1 MKEEKGVKIL
11 SAIREGKKNFSR
23 ADLSGIEIFD
33 ANLEGCEFVGADL
46 SRSDLTHCNLRG
58 ADLTKAKLAN
68 ARLWNA
74 DLTGA
79 NLTEADLTGSD
90 LSNACLHRIKLW
102 HANMKD
108 VKSLSVRNFSPRALL
123 NVGAKIDEGGLLS
136 SEESYRTLKNYF
148 LHNGM
153 YNDASW
159 AAFKE
164 KTMERLM
171 LRKNRSWHY
180 IPSLFMGMSCGYGEK
195 PYRIVISALLVI
207 SGFALLFWALA
218 GIESPAYPERAL
230 TWIDHL
236 YYSAI
241 TFTTV
246 GYGDIIPK
254 ASSLFRFLAT
264 IEAFLGVFLT
274 GLFIFTLGRRYSA
287 R

>member
-1 MKEEKGVKIL
+1 MTEEKSAKIL
-11 SAIREGKKNFSR
+11 SAVKEGKKNFSR
-23 ADLSGIEIFD
+23 ADLSGVEIFD

-46 SRSDLTHCNLRG
+46 SGCDLTHCNLRG
-58 ADLTKAKLAN
+58 ADLTKAKLSHS
-68 ARLWNA
+68 RLWSA

-90 LSNACLHRIKLW
+90 LSNACLHNTKLW
-102 HANMKD
+102 HADIKD
-108 VKSLSVRNFSPRALL
+108 VRSLSVRNFSSGALL
-123 NVGAKIDEGGLLS
+123 NVGAKIDENGLLS
-136 SEESYRTLKNYF
+136 SEESYRALKNYF

-171 LRKNRSWHY
+171 LKKSRSWHY
-180 IPSLFMGMSCGYGEK
+180 IPSLFMGISCGYGEK
-195 PYRIVISALLVI
+195 PHRIAITALSAIL
-207 SGFALLFWALA
+207 GFALLFWALA
-218 GIESPAYPERAL
+218 GIESPAYPTRAL
-230 TWIDHL
+230 TWVDHL